1 MYEELKQSI
10 KGKSRDEQSTLTAI
24 PRFFFKVRFLCC
36 ISYSLPY
43 SSILLITCMC
53 IVYQLPSEEEVLK
66 QKLREEARAVFLQ
79 RRSRQLLDNDEL
91 QVRLLTV
98 VMN

>member
-1 MYEELKQSI
+1 
-10 KGKSRDEQSTLTAI
+10 
-24 PRFFFKVRFLCC
+24 
-36 ISYSLPY
+36 
-43 SSILLITCMC
+43 MC

-91 QVRLLTV
+91 QVRLLTSRIMASLSLLPSLTTLAV
-98 VMN
+98 RSTIRIALPLFQPN